1 MKLEE
6 IKAILDDNYAERP
19 GESHADYSQRIWDNA
34 PRMPYKELPLS
45 LQKEARERFTADT
58 MRRFLHDCYRPFSA
72 FVKTVNPELGARLEA
87 EEQYISFEE
96 MTKDIPA
103 AILDKLMIRTR
114 NSAVYTIGT
123 DGMQTTLDGKSE
135 YILAPMIYGSEA
147 VAAFEAVLAEYQQK
161 QQEKKELPAVEKTA
175 ASSLVSAGFYQS
187 VISDKEYQHALST
200 QKNRNA
206 YIALMK
212 PEFFEQFKFENG
224 EMTYNDEVAGII
236 KQNSQGKYEDLKE
249 LDLPLLWNFY
259 TAAMNAHVRYDAYTI
274 TVSMSKFF
282 KEAHIDTQSGNAQ
295 EVMKKLNTFKNCVGI
310 MPGTKTIANLFSVIE
325 IDMKKGEM
333 TFAVPYMFRLFAIL
347 EEKNHVQKQTKQG
360 LLYEYKHPTHNTLV
374 HSSIASERNKTAVE
388 IVYAITNG
396 LLQRGFTPDSQLRQN
411 KNAVYSEESKA
422 HVTYT
427 ISYRGILNDC
437 PMLRMRLH
445 SYQEQKNRNN
455 ALQRA
460 FKKAYELLENK
471 TDAFLFFK
479 NLRIVN
485 KAIPTMNTLDNDIEF
500 IHTGR
505 NGNYKKRK

>member
-1 MKLEE
+1 
-6 IKAILDDNYAERP
+6 
-19 GESHADYSQRIWDNA
+19 
-34 PRMPYKELPLS
+34 
-45 LQKEARERFTADT
+45 
-58 MRRFLHDCYRPFSA
+58 
-72 FVKTVNPELGARLEA
+72 
-87 EEQYISFEE
+87 
-96 MTKDIPA
+96 
-103 AILDKLMIRTR
+103 
-114 NSAVYTIGT
+114 
-123 DGMQTTLDGKSE
+123 
-135 YILAPMIYGSEA
+135 
-147 VAAFEAVLAEYQQK
+147 
-161 QQEKKELPAVEKTA
+161 
-175 ASSLVSAGFYQS
+175 
-187 VISDKEYQHALST
+187 
-200 QKNRNA
+200 
-206 YIALMK
+206 
-212 PEFFEQFKFENG
+212 
-224 EMTYNDEVAGII
+224 
-236 KQNSQGKYEDLKE
+236 
-249 LDLPLLWNFY
+249 
-259 TAAMNAHVRYDAYTI
+259 
-274 TVSMSKFF
+274 
-282 KEAHIDTQSGNAQ
+282 
-295 EVMKKLNTFKNCVGI
+295 